1 MAQPYKVQDEYATQF
16 MSKANI
22 SELDLYVE
30 SICPE

>member
-1 MAQPYKVQDEYATQF
+1 MARPCKVYDEFATQF

-30 SICPE
+30 SICLE